1 MWDIPSIGHT
11 QALGTIQA
19 HPFHLSLPPAVR
31 VFPAKAYAFVN
42 YADVGAAVKAMQAV
56 DGLAIPQLT
65 GGLQL
70 WWLALHL
77 LAAHVLRSSKG

>member
-1 MWDIPSIGHT
+1 M
-11 QALGTIQA
+11 
-19 HPFHLSLPPAVR
+19 R

-77 LAAHVLRSSKG
+77 LAVHVLRSSQG